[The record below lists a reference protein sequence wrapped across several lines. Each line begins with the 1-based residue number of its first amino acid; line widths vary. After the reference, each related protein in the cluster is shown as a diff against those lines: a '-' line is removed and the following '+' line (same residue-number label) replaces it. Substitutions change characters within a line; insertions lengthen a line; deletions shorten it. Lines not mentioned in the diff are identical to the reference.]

1 MLCKEQGV
9 RHGSM
14 TAPTEEGDI
23 GSESDISCPILCR
36 VRLYCMADEANGFAV
51 DIQDFAAIVQHRMRI
66 NIRIFVFRMTSKTD
80 LSPVRIG
87 PSPQEIGAPSDMVL
101 MMTGQTLDLA
111 VIEGERHFLGIRWN
125 NIDRMVVVPVLMAVK
140 AFR

>member
-1 MLCKEQGV
+1 
-9 RHGSM
+9 M

-23 GSESDISCPILCR
+23 GSESDISRPILCR

-51 DIQDFAAIVQHRMRI
+51 DIHDFAAIIQHRMRI
-66 NIRIFVFRMTSKTD
+66 NLRISIFRMTSKAD
-80 LSPVRIG
+80 LSPVTIG
-87 PSPQEIGAPSDMVL
+87 TSPQEIGAPSDMIL
-101 MMTGQTLDLA
+101 MMAGQTLELA
-111 VIEGERHFLGIRWN
+111 VIEGERHLFGIRWN